1 MHQPADVVAR
11 CDAIESIYAKAR
23 LEAMGLFEELSEL
36 VPEALQRFD
45 DGFQELLDDTT
56 SWWRSEA
63 QKEGGEV

>member
-36 VPEALQRFD
+36 VPFKNFSMTPRAGGDQRLRKKEARFD
-45 DGFQELLDDTT
+45 EC
-56 SWWRSEA
+56 
-63 QKEGGEV
+63 